1 MHPDDIDE
9 LVREAQHTPTTAV
22 AQWRETA
29 GRILGRSDPDV
40 VGAPGPDGRRQF
52 LRLGG
57 GGVLAAAVL
66 AACGSDEV
74 TPPSE
79 TGVTEPQP
87 VETTLAPPRATTPE
101 EGATQDSVV
110 TRTHRS
116 LELAAVQIYSVLL
129 DDDEALAQVSA
140 LQRLRE
146 EITYDEG
153 TEGMLTLLRNRHRT
167 HAEALVG
174 LIETAGGEPIAT
186 ANRGILDGLLGAQ
199 IGDLTTQ
206 RAVLQFAGSIETL
219 AAATYAWGAGTLSTP
234 QLRQSLMAIGAV
246 AARQAAL
253 VSLLIDPTGASA
265 VPAAVLDTS
274 GPARLPEYMLVAD
287 GQEGT
292 DALAEA
298 EEAPADDEDAEG
310 EDAPEGEDTPE
321 SGDAPE
327 GGDGGAEDSAE
338 GGDGESTEGEG

>member
-9 LVREAQHTPTTAV
+9 LVREAQRTPTTAV

-29 GRILGRSDPDV
+29 GAILGRSDPCV
-40 VGAPGPDGRRQF
+40 VAAPGPDGRRRF

-87 VETTLAPPRATTPE
+87 AETTLAPPRATTPE
-101 EGATQDSVV
+101 EAATQDSVV

-129 DDDEALAQVSA
+129 DEGDALSLVSS

-146 EITYDEG
+146 EITYDEV
-153 TEGMLTLLRNRHRT
+153 TLGMLTLLRNRHQT
-167 HAEALVG
+167 HSDALVG

-199 IGDLTTQ
+199 IADLTTQ
-206 RAVLQFAGSIETL
+206 RAVLQFAASIETL
-219 AAATYAWGAGTLSTP
+219 AASTYAWGAATLSTP
-234 QLRQSLMAIGAV
+234 ELRQSLMAIGAV

-274 GPARLPEYMLVAD
+274 GPARLPEYMLIMD

-292 DALAEA
+292 DALSAP
-298 EEAPADDEDAEG
+298 EEAPADDAEEGKDAAEDDEG
-310 EDAPEGEDTPE
+310 E
-321 SGDAPE
+321 
-327 GGDGGAEDSAE
+327 AEDGEAVGSAE